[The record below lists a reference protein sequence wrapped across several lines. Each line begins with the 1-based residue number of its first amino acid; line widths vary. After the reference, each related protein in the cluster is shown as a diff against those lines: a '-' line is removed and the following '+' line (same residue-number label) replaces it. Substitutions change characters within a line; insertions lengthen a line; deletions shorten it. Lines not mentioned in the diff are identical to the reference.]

1 MIAPRPSPN
10 LSHEFLLH
18 AVDFTARAPVMNDDG
33 GGWVFSLDRS
43 GLLTIIEKGFQPFEM
58 HGSSLSEVPLV

>member
-1 MIAPRPSPN
+1 
-10 LSHEFLLH
+10 
-18 AVDFTARAPVMNDDG
+18 MNDDG

>member
-1 MIAPRPSPN
+1 
-10 LSHEFLLH
+10 
-18 AVDFTARAPVMNDDG
+18 MNDDG

-43 GLLTIIEKGFQPFEM
+43 GLLTIIEKGFQLFEM

>member
-1 MIAPRPSPN
+1 MIAPCPSPT
-10 LSHEFLLH
+10 LSNEFLLH